1 MSVDSYTEVTSQ
13 SWFSRIGKA
22 FKGILFGL
30 ILVAIAFVLIFWNE
44 GRTVK
49 RYKTLKEGGG
59 AVVSL
64 AADQTD
70 HASKD
75 GQLVHITGRA
85 ETGQVLTDSDFG
97 VTAQALKLK
106 RRVEMYQWQESSK
119 SEEKKKLGGGT
130 ETTTTYSYDKS
141 WSSSLSNSDSFKH
154 PEGHNNPGTMVY
166 SSREFIADTV
176 TLGNFTLSTSLKG
189 MINNYTELA
198 PAEAALPANLQGN
211 GQGNVQRNVQRQGNG
226 FYMGNNPNVP
236 EIGDLRV
243 HFSEVRPTDVS
254 IIAALSGNSFLPYQ
268 TKAGGAIELLQL
280 GTVTADAMIA
290 KAQQG
295 NKIFAWVLRGGGF
308 FLMFIG
314 LRLILAPLSVFA
326 DVVPLLGRIAGAGTG
341 LIAGLLAAVMSVS
354 TMAIAWLVYRP
365 LIGGIL
371 LAIAVGIIVLVIMK
385 LKNATPPPISGAAQ
399 TSPPP
404 PPPGA

>member
-1 MSVDSYTEVTSQ
+1 MSVDSYTEVTNQ
-13 SWFSRIGKA
+13 SWFSRLGNA

-85 ETGQVLTDSDFG
+85 ETEQVLTDPDFA

-106 RRVEMYQWQESSK
+106 RRVEMYQWKESSR

-141 WSSSLSNSDSFKH
+141 WSSSVISSSSFKH
-154 PEGHNNPGTMVY
+154 QEGHDNPGTMAY

-176 TLGNFTLSTSLKG
+176 SLGSFTLSTSLKG
-189 MINNYTELA
+189 MINNYIDMV
-198 PAEAALPANLQGN
+198 PGEAALPANLQGN
-211 GQGNVQRNVQRQGNG
+211 GHGNVLRQGNG

-243 HFSEVRPTDVS
+243 RFSEVRPTDIS
-254 IIAALSGNSFLPYQ
+254 IIAALNGNSFLPYQ

-341 LIAGLLAAVMSVS
+341 LIAGLLAAVMSVI

-385 LKNATPPPISGAAQ
+385 LKKATPPPISGAAQ

-404 PPPGA
+404 PPPGS